1 LFEKFTER
9 QKNLLKKLQI
19 INWFDLITH
28 VPYRYIDKTK
38 ITLID
43 DLLPNKPA
51 FIQGKI
57 VDHKVVFRGRRNL
70 VVLVEDETNTL
81 EIRFIHF
88 YPNQIKQIEN
98 ATYIRAYGFIK
109 EKKIISEMIHPDIE
123 VLDQPNDALDKK
135 LTPIYSVTSGLGQKT
150 LSGMIKK
157 ILKHT
162 KENNLLDFF
171 TDQPV
176 ICQKITI
183 LDSLHK
189 IHYPSE
195 DLKILEDRKNG
206 PLKNIIYGE
215 LLAQQLFMLSE
226 KRKIH
231 QKKARPFKDKK
242 KEIEIFLNQIQF
254 KLTNSQNKVIAEIM
268 EDLSKEY
275 PMNRL
280 LQGDVGS
287 GKTIVSICVA
297 LNLIL
302 QNTQVAIMA
311 PTEIL
316 AKQHFINCTKWFEN
330 FDINIVFMS
339 GSVKGKKRA
348 YELDKIKDG
357 KASLVIGTHAL
368 FQEGIEFQNLGLCII
383 DEQHRFGVEQRL
395 SLLKKGINNGMVP
408 HQLMMSATPI
418 PRTLSMTYFSDLE
431 ISIINEMPHGR
442 KEIKTKLILD
452 TKREELINL
461 IEGELAKDNQVYWVC
476 PLIDESEKLDLQNA
490 ISTYEYLCK
499 RLNNYQ
505 IGMIHG
511 KMDDDHKKNIMND
524 FQENKIQLLVAT
536 TVIEV
541 GVDVPNATLMVIEHS
556 ERMGMSQL
564 HQLRGRVGRGVKQ
577 GLCVLLYNHK
587 LSEESKFRLKT
598 IYENING
605 FDIAEQDLK
614 LRGPGELIGVRQSGV
629 PSLKFTNLTQDEEII
644 NSVLEDANMLIDKK
658 HQDINRY
665 INAWFSSKEYLKV

>member
-1 LFEKFTER
+1 MFEKFTER
-9 QKNLLKKLQI
+9 QRHLLKKLQI
-19 INWFDLITH
+19 FNWFDLITH

-43 DLLPNKPA
+43 NLLPNQPA
-51 FIQGKI
+51 YIQARI
-57 VDHKVVFRGRRNL
+57 VNYKVVFRGRRNL
-70 VVLVEDETNTL
+70 VVLVEDDSNLL

-98 ATYIRAYGFIK
+98 ATFIRVYGFIK
-109 EKKIISEMIHPDIE
+109 EKKIIPEMIHPDIE
-123 VLDQPNDALDKK
+123 ILDQFDQALDKN
-135 LTPIYSVTSGLGQKT
+135 LTPVYSVTSGLGQKM

-157 ILKHT
+157 MLKYV

-171 TDQPV
+171 IDEPG
-176 ICQKITI
+176 ISEKITI
-183 LDSLHK
+183 LDSLYK
-189 IHYPSE
+189 IHYLGE
-195 DLKILEDRKNG
+195 DIKILEDRKNG

-231 QKKARPFKDKK
+231 QIKAKSFINKK
-242 KEIEIFLNQIQF
+242 KEIEIFLKKIQF
-254 KLTNSQNKVIAEIM
+254 KLTNSQNKVITEIM

-316 AKQHFINCTKWFEN
+316 AKQHFVNCTKWLESLN
-330 FDINIVFMS
+330 INIVFMS
-339 GSVKGKKRA
+339 GSVKGNQRVT
-348 YELDKIKDG
+348 ELNKIKDG
-357 KASLVIGTHAL
+357 KAKLVIGTHAL

-395 SLLKKGINNGMVP
+395 SLLKKGINYGMMP

-431 ISIINEMPHGR
+431 ISVIDEMPHGR

-452 TKREELINL
+452 SKRDELIHL
-461 IEGELAKDNQVYWVC
+461 IETELANDNQVYWVC
-476 PLIDESEKLDLQNA
+476 PLIDESEKLDLQNT
-490 ISTYEYLCK
+490 ISTYESLCK
-499 RLNNYQ
+499 KLDKYQ
-505 IGMIHG
+505 IGIIHG
-511 KMDDDHKKNIMND
+511 KMDDDYKKNIMQD
-524 FQENKIQLLVAT
+524 FQKNKIQLLVAT

-564 HQLRGRVGRGVKQ
+564 HQLRGRVGRGEKQ

-587 LSEESKFRLKT
+587 LSDEAKFRLKT

-629 PSLKFTNLTQDEEII
+629 PSLKFTDLIQDEEII
-644 NSVLEDANMLIDKK
+644 NAVLQDANMLVDKN
-658 HQDINRY
+658 HHDIERY
-665 INAWFSSKEYLKV
+665 INTWFSSKEYLKV